1 MFIFMSNL
9 FPARCGCVYVSP
21 TNFRSFSPGHTK
33 DLAVS
38 PLSLSSSNHFPSSY
52 AVFRFSTPH
61 LYTCIGPC
69 LLLPGRFS
77 RQLFSVFTVFTSAV
91 AHTYKPKEKPDA
103 PEDYLFLYTIVNSA
117 EKTPP
122 HRKEINPNQQRFVE
136 RCPPAGFYRL
146 RFYVF
151 LSHSYQRVSKFT
163 RNFMLHAIKKIW
175 FLRRNSHRV
184 RSADD

>member
-1 MFIFMSNL
+1 MVGWSVGRSAEYACTRTSQPPQMFMFIFMSNL

-103 PEDYLFLYTIVNSA
+103 PEDSRPRSISVKISNFFFPI
-117 EKTPP
+117 
-122 HRKEINPNQQRFVE
+122 
-136 RCPPAGFYRL
+136 RL
-146 RFYVF
+146 RC
-151 LSHSYQRVSKFT
+151 
-163 RNFMLHAIKKIW
+163 RNFP
-175 FLRRNSHRV
+175 N
-184 RSADD
+184 